1 MAEAAFKK
9 ATTKPADTVAGPKP
23 VPIPNA
29 KEAISLR
36 LDRDVLERFQ
46 ETGPGWQERINAVL
60 RKAVG
65 L

>member
-9 ATTKPADTVAGPKP
+9 ATTKPVEAVAGPKP
-23 VPIPNA
+23 AAIPNA
-29 KEAISLR
+29 KEAVSIR

-60 RKAVG
+60 RKAAG